1 MEQVNFLLSQV
12 QTIVNSYSRI
22 NKISGQNFNLFTL
35 LRKESDEVRLHSKFI
50 SELLD
55 PQGSHQQGTLFL
67 DCFLVK
73 MGIVDFET
81 KNATSSI
88 EYYTGVINKK
98 KDLGG
103 NIDILIRSEN
113 NKVIKIEN
121 KIYAKE
127 QENQLLRYHNFQD
140 DGRLI
145 FLTLFGKKSKDHDE
159 LESKNIKYQQIS
171 YRNDITEWLQACI
184 EKCATIPV
192 IRESIVQYLNLVKK
206 LTYQNINTKMSKEI
220 VEKITQSKDSFEAYI
235 ALRKVEN
242 DNEIYFDIV
251 RSQLIPFIE
260 DFAVRNNLTVKN
272 LNKSLIEKR
281 ERYKGFFFTNEVLT
295 KYGIKLTVQFGNSL
309 NRDMFYGLSFVTE
322 NPAKLPVYSIIAE
335 EAKHVM
341 DKPNPPNGWW
351 LCNTFWKEY
360 KNWGEIETL
369 YNLAY
374 GNFQKEFSS
383 KLTAILNMAYSA
395 IKNGEEAEIKLGLVT
410 EANKRI
416 NIKV

>member
-22 NKISGQNFNLFTL
+22 NKMSGQNFNLFTL

-55 PQGSHQQGTLFL
+55 PQGSHEQGTLFI
-67 DCFLVK
+67 DCFLDK
-73 MGIVDFET
+73 LNILDFDT
-81 KNATSSI
+81 KNATSNI
-88 EYYTGVINKK
+88 EYYIGIINKD
-98 KDLGG
+98 KDAGG

-127 QENQLLRYHNFQD
+127 QENQLLRYHNFQNE
-140 DGRLI
+140 GHLI
-145 FLTLFGKKSKDHDE
+145 FLTLEGKKSNDHTNLVCRE
-159 LESKNIKYQQIS
+159 IQYQQIS
-171 YRNDITEWLQACI
+171 YRNEITEWLQECV
-184 EKCATIPV
+184 EKCATVPIV
-192 IRESIVQYLNLVKK
+192 RESIVQYLNLVKK
-206 LTYQNINTKMSKEI
+206 LTHQNINTKMSKEI
-220 VEKITQSKDSFEAYI
+220 VEKITKSKDSFEAYL

-251 RSQLIPFIE
+251 RSQLIPFFQ
-260 DFAVRNNLTVKN
+260 DFAVKNNLTVKN
-272 LNKSLIEKR
+272 LNKSLIDKR
-281 ERYKGFFFTNEVLT
+281 ERYNGFFFTNEVLT
-295 KYGIKLTVQFGNSL
+295 KYGVKLTIQFGNSL
-309 NRDMFYGLSFVTE
+309 NRDMFYGLSFATE
-322 NPAKLPVYSIIAE
+322 NPIELPVYKIIAK
-335 EAKHVM
+335 EAKNVM
-341 DKPNPPNGWW
+341 DKPNSPNGWW

-383 KLTAILNMAYSA
+383 KLTAILNMTYSA
-395 IKNGEEAEIKLGLVT
+395 INNYEKSEVL
-410 EANKRI
+410 
-416 NIKV
+416 